1 MDMPTPAEWER
12 RAVNTVDMLRD
23 RLLAV
28 DWNFGIDE
36 TREETKGRIALFREF
51 LRRSAHF
58 ASGAGTAAAT
68 AVATARA
75 NEPTPVTVPI
85 PPPVTVPVPWPF
97 FDVAARIDPAPRAPE
112 GVLAEIAG
120 EVPRYPATAV
130 RRTCL
135 LALHFAALQD
145 AGRAPDASRDPFAPL
160 VYMYE
165 LGGAF
170 ALDHTGAIQIG
181 IAILVF
187 DTASA
192 WLERPEPP
200 GLPAFPDLDGIW
212 RG

>member
-1 MDMPTPAEWER
+1 MS
-12 RAVNTVDMLRD
+12 TVELLRD

-51 LRRSAHF
+51 LRRSAHY
-58 ASGAGTAAAT
+58 ATGT
-68 AVATARA
+68 
-75 NEPTPVTVPI
+75 
-85 PPPVTVPVPWPF
+85 WPF
-97 FDVAARIDPAPRAPE
+97 FDIAARIDPAVRAPE

-120 EVPRYPATAV
+120 GVPPYPATAV

-135 LALHFAALQD
+135 YALHFAALQD
-145 AGRAPDASRDPFAPL
+145 TGRAPDRSRDPFAPL

-170 ALDHTGAIQIG
+170 APDHTGAIQIG
-181 IAILVF
+181 IAALGF

-192 WLERPEPP
+192 WLERSEPS
-200 GLPAFPDLDGIW
+200 GLPAFPDLDGTW
-212 RG
+212 RV